1 MDIQIII
8 NTLEERGIRKVKLGT
23 FDLDGIFR
31 GKYVSFDKFLS
42 AAESGMGFCDVLFG
56 WDVNDNLYDRES
68 LTGWQTGFPDACA
81 KIDLTTFRTIPWEP
95 DAAMFIMDLYDQN
108 GEPYPLSPR
117 HVLQKLVK
125 RANDL
130 GYYPRL
136 AAEYEYFLFEETS
149 HSIREKDYRD
159 LKPLSPGMFG
169 YSVVRAST
177 YSDLVHQI
185 IDSMAEYDVELEGIH
200 TETGPGVYETAI
212 RYDNGV
218 RAGDKAA
225 LFKTGIKELVPKH
238 GLIATFMAKWNN
250 DLPGCSGHIHQ
261 SLMDDE
267 GKQNLFSDLD
277 NEHKL
282 SEIAQQYIAG
292 QLSLMPSLTALSCPT
307 INSYKRAVP
316 GIWSPINVS
325 WGIENRTT
333 AIRTIPG
340 ITPESTRVE
349 YRLAGADAN
358 PYLAMAAGLAS
369 GLYGIEH
376 KVELPPSTSGNA
388 YEDPNLQPL
397 PPNLT
402 AATRWLDQSEAA
414 REYLGDTFVDHFV
427 MTREYEVRRY
437 EKAVTNWE
445 LHRYFEAI

>member
-1 MDIQIII
+1 
-8 NTLEERGIRKVKLGT
+8 
-23 FDLDGIFR
+23 
-31 GKYVSFDKFLS
+31 
-42 AAESGMGFCDVLFG
+42 
-56 WDVNDNLYDRES
+56 
-68 LTGWQTGFPDACA
+68 
-81 KIDLTTFRTIPWEP
+81 
-95 DAAMFIMDLYDQN
+95 
-108 GEPYPLSPR
+108 
-117 HVLQKLVK
+117 
-125 RANDL
+125 
-130 GYYPRL
+130 
-136 AAEYEYFLFEETS
+136 
-149 HSIREKDYRD
+149 
-159 LKPLSPGMFG
+159 
-169 YSVVRAST
+169 
-177 YSDLVHQI
+177 
-185 IDSMAEYDVELEGIH
+185 
-200 TETGPGVYETAI
+200 
-212 RYDNGV
+212 
-218 RAGDKAA
+218 
-225 LFKTGIKELVPKH
+225 
-238 GLIATFMAKWNN
+238 
-250 DLPGCSGHIHQ
+250 
-261 SLMDDE
+261 MDDE

-376 KVELPPSTSGNA
+376 KVEFPPSTSGNA

-397 PPNLT
+397 PPTLT
-402 AATRWLDQSEAA
+402 AATTWLDQSEAA